1 MTRAGERTA
10 LTPIG
15 YSTCSGLESGAVSL
29 ARLLGFHLAASEAGR
44 RRHIKLAHVFL
55 LSLGNFLAGR
65 TGRHRGGY
73 RSCRDGQTSS
83 CIMSVGVSR
92 RSTVVARSCEAKTTA
107 GRPSRLYE
115 LAMEYP

>member
-55 LSLGNFLAGR
+55 LSLGNFLAER
-65 TGRHRGGY
+65 WVTKPHRPPSWRLWVMPGWPDVELHHVGGGFTAEHGGGALV
-73 RSCRDGQTSS
+73 RGEDDGGS
-83 CIMSVGVSR
+83 
-92 RSTVVARSCEAKTTA
+92 A
-107 GRPSRLYE
+107 
-115 LAMEYP
+115 